1 MDLQAQPRGLRL
13 NNPLCIRKSKE
24 KWIGKVPSNDPDFEQ
39 FCDIFHGIRAAL
51 VILRTYTGRK
61 YKFRFVSDIIRRWA
75 PARENNT
82 KRYIDFVLKKSCIK
96 PAEIISFSN
105 KNQICRLAWAMAAF
119 ECGVQVPFNYFE
131 RAYAMV

>member
-1 MDLQAQPRGLRL
+1 MAQQAQPRGLRL

-24 KWIGKVPSNDPDFEQ
+24 KWLGKVPTNDPDFEQ
-39 FCDIFHGIRAAL
+39 FRDIFYGIRAAL

-61 YKFRFVSDIIRRWA
+61 YRFRFVSDIIRRWA
-75 PARENNT
+75 PANENNT
-82 KRYIDFVLKKSCIK
+82 KRYTEFVLTKSCIQ
-96 PAEIISFSN
+96 PNEVITFSN
-105 KNQICRLAWAMAAF
+105 KNQICRLAWAMAAY